1 MYKYILKSKL
11 AFIYF
16 LLLIFDAINVS
27 LMAWF
32 LKETL
37 DASLSG
43 NKNELIKMAIEIV
56 IFIAF
61 YSLISWFTRTVKA
74 FYISKIMYSIKQ
86 DLMKS
91 IINFNIKDFFARS
104 SADYISVFNNDIKML
119 EDKYFNSILLMFRS
133 SVILIVSMAI
143 MIYIQPIVSVIAV
156 ILSFFPIIIPKFYG
170 KKLSQVNG
178 VFSEGLKKYNRV
190 IDDIF
195 NGFEVVK
202 GYKMEPYILEKHGK
216 ENEELEIYRKN
227 AGIKKANADV
237 LTNLIAVGIQFAVF
251 VLSGFFVIMDKISA
265 GDVLAITQLM
275 NKVVNPVFDIIDG
288 FNNIQSV
295 KEIEK
300 NMLEIINKKSECTE
314 TRPIN
319 EVNKKIILKNITYTY
334 SETDQGL
341 KNISLEFEKGKKYA
355 IVGESGSGKSTLIKL
370 ILGYFDNY
378 KGDIYFDDVNIRELS
393 QESIFNIIS
402 VMTQR
407 VYMFEDTIK
416 HNITL
421 HKNYLDDELENI
433 ILMVGLD
440 KTLAMKE
447 SDLTYFLKRNGE
459 NLSGGER
466 QKVAIARALLN
477 NKKWLVFDEATA
489 GLDNEALYQIENL
502 IVNLPDITCLTI
514 THRYNHDILSKY
526 DKIFVMKEGE
536 LVESG
541 RFDELMSKKGIF
553 YNLYSLQT

>member
-91 IINFNIKDFFARS
+91 IINFNIKDFFTRS

-355 IVGESGSGKSTLIKL
+355 IVGESGSGKSTLVKL

>member
-91 IINFNIKDFFARS
+91 IINFNIKDFFTRS

-251 VLSGFFVIMDKISA
+251 VLSGFF
-265 GDVLAITQLM
+265 
-275 NKVVNPVFDIIDG
+275 
-288 FNNIQSV
+288 
-295 KEIEK
+295 
-300 NMLEIINKKSECTE
+300 C
-314 TRPIN
+314 
-319 EVNKKIILKNITYTY
+319 
-334 SETDQGL
+334 
-341 KNISLEFEKGKKYA
+341 
-355 IVGESGSGKSTLIKL
+355 
-370 ILGYFDNY
+370 NY
-378 KGDIYFDDVNIRELS
+378 GQDFSR
-393 QESIFNIIS
+393 
-402 VMTQR
+402 
-407 VYMFEDTIK
+407 
-416 HNITL
+416 
-421 HKNYLDDELENI
+421 
-433 ILMVGLD
+433 
-440 KTLAMKE
+440 
-447 SDLTYFLKRNGE
+447 
-459 NLSGGER
+459 
-466 QKVAIARALLN
+466 
-477 NKKWLVFDEATA
+477 
-489 GLDNEALYQIENL
+489 
-502 IVNLPDITCLTI
+502 
-514 THRYNHDILSKY
+514 
-526 DKIFVMKEGE
+526 
-536 LVESG
+536 
-541 RFDELMSKKGIF
+541 
-553 YNLYSLQT
+553 

>member
-1 MYKYILKSKL
+1 
-11 AFIYF
+11 
-16 LLLIFDAINVS
+16 
-27 LMAWF
+27 MAWF

-56 IFIAF
+56 IFITF

-91 IINFNIKDFFARS
+91 IINFNIKDFFTRS

>member
-1 MYKYILKSKL
+1 
-11 AFIYF
+11 
-16 LLLIFDAINVS
+16 
-27 LMAWF
+27 
-32 LKETL
+32 
-37 DASLSG
+37 
-43 NKNELIKMAIEIV
+43 
-56 IFIAF
+56 
-61 YSLISWFTRTVKA
+61 
-74 FYISKIMYSIKQ
+74 
-86 DLMKS
+86 
-91 IINFNIKDFFARS
+91 
-104 SADYISVFNNDIKML
+104 
-119 EDKYFNSILLMFRS
+119 
-133 SVILIVSMAI
+133 
-143 MIYIQPIVSVIAV
+143 
-156 ILSFFPIIIPKFYG
+156 
-170 KKLSQVNG
+170 
-178 VFSEGLKKYNRV
+178 
-190 IDDIF
+190 
-195 NGFEVVK
+195 
-202 GYKMEPYILEKHGK
+202 
-216 ENEELEIYRKN
+216 
-227 AGIKKANADV
+227 
-237 LTNLIAVGIQFAVF
+237 
-251 VLSGFFVIMDKISA
+251 
-265 GDVLAITQLM
+265 
-275 NKVVNPVFDIIDG
+275 
-288 FNNIQSV
+288 
-295 KEIEK
+295 
-300 NMLEIINKKSECTE
+300 
-314 TRPIN
+314 
-319 EVNKKIILKNITYTY
+319 
-334 SETDQGL
+334 
-341 KNISLEFEKGKKYA
+341 LEFEKGKKYA

>member
-91 IINFNIKDFFARS
+91 IINFNIKDFFTRS